1 MRSRTRRAS
10 NSFRSR
16 VWSNSTSYKGWPK
29 PGALAV
35 PTLPLAFAASTGPSR
50 RKPPREQSK
59 EGRAM
64 TKPKIENRLWI
75 RVPIEFV
82 PILDRLAREQWTS
95 KEQVARAF
103 IVEGVRRQ
111 LEAQGLDGAS
121 P

>member
-1 MRSRTRRAS
+1 
-10 NSFRSR
+10 
-16 VWSNSTSYKGWPK
+16 
-29 PGALAV
+29 
-35 PTLPLAFAASTGPSR
+35 
-50 RKPPREQSK
+50 
-59 EGRAM
+59 M

-121 P
+121 PRRNAGIMSNPMSNPRLPRNPARRAAALKRRQAVEDAALAALEANATA